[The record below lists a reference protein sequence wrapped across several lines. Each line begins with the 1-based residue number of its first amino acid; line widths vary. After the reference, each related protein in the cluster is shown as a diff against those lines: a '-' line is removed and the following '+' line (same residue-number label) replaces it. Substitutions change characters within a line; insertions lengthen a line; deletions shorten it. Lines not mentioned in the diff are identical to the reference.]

1 MSAIDAAAARPSGEG
16 VRPGPGLALGSLILL
31 LAVSIAFTLYR
42 YPPSPALV
50 AVLGVGALGVLALAI
65 WSYEAAVT
73 LGFLLFGIVV
83 IEPAPPDGVFAVV
96 IAVAFVTG
104 RFNVNRVPLVVFGLV
119 GAFIVLNI
127 LSTIEAIDPKLAAR
141 FMTITIY
148 LCVFGVWFT
157 SYLDSERRALQVMRA
172 YIVPATF
179 FALIASA
186 ALFLPVP
193 QRGELLAYKGTRS
206 TGLFEDPNVFGP
218 FLVPAALIL
227 LQEIL
232 DPRLLRARTGVKLVA
247 FLILTGGVL
256 FSYSRAAWGN
266 WVVGVAV
273 LLAVLVMRRGG
284 SRKALAMVVLL
295 VITTLGVAGTLSA
308 TGSLGFLEERAHVQT
323 YDTQRFGAQ
332 RFGIELAA
340 EHPAGIG
347 PGQFELR
354 APISAHSTYVRT
366 LAEQGILGLAV
377 IAALFLAT
385 LVFAGSNAI
394 AGRDTFGIG
403 SAALLGA
410 WVGLLV
416 NSFVVDTLHWRHLWF
431 VAALIWV
438 GTMRR
443 VSSPADPRRAQ
454 AAQ

>member
-1 MSAIDAAAARPSGEG
+1 
-16 VRPGPGLALGSLILL
+16 VRPASGIALGSLVILVGVG
-31 LAVSIAFTLYR
+31 LAFALYR
-42 YPPSPALV
+42 YPPSAKLV
-50 AVLGVGALGVLALAI
+50 VVLGVGMLGVLALAV

-96 IAVAFVTG
+96 MAVAVVTG
-104 RFNVNRVPLVVFGLV
+104 RFNVDRVPLTVFGLV
-119 GAFIVLNI
+119 GAFIFLNI
-127 LSTIEAIDPKLAAR
+127 LSAIEAIDPQLAAR

-148 LCVFGVWFT
+148 VCVFGVWFT
-157 SYLDSERRALQVMRA
+157 SYLDSERRALQVLRA
-172 YIVPATF
+172 YIIPATL
-179 FALIASA
+179 FAFVASA

-193 QRGELLAYKGTRS
+193 KADLFLAYEGTRA
-206 TGLFEDPNVFGP
+206 TGLFQDPNVFGP

-232 DPRLLRARTGVKLVA
+232 EPRILRARTSVKLGA
-247 FLILTGGVL
+247 FLVLTGGVL

-266 WVVGVAV
+266 WVVGVMI
-273 LLAVLVMRRGG
+273 LLAVLMMRRGG

-295 VITTLGVAGTLSA
+295 VITTLGVAGTLAA
-308 TGSLGFLEERAHVQT
+308 TGSLGFLEERARIQT

-332 RFGIELAA
+332 RTGIELAA

-354 APISAHSTYVRT
+354 APISAHSTYVRA
-366 LAEQGILGLAV
+366 LAEQGVVGLAV

-394 AGRDTFGIG
+394 AGRDTYGIG

-438 GTMRR
+438 GTTRR
-443 VSSPADPRRAQ
+443 FSSPADPRRAP
-454 AAQ
+454 AAP

>member
-1 MSAIDAAAARPSGEG
+1 MSAIDATARPPGAG
-16 VRPGPGLALGSLILL
+16 VRPAAGLALAGLVLL
-31 LAVSIAFTLYR
+31 SGAGLALMLYR
-42 YPPSPALV
+42 YPPSAAMV
-50 AVLGVGALGVLALAI
+50 AVLSVGMIGVLALAV
-65 WSYEAAVT
+65 WNYEAAVT

-83 IEPAPPDGVFAVV
+83 FEPAPPDGVFAVV
-96 IAVAFVTG
+96 IAVAAVTG
-104 RFNVNRVPLVVFGLV
+104 RFKVERVPLAVFILV
-119 GAFIVLNI
+119 GTFISLNI
-127 LSTIEAIDPKLAAR
+127 LSAIEAIDPKIAAR

-148 LCVFGVWFT
+148 VCVFGVWFT

-172 YIVPATF
+172 YIIPATIVAF
-179 FALIASA
+179 LASA
-186 ALFLPVP
+186 ALFVPVP
-193 QRGELLAYKGTRS
+193 KGGLFLAYEGTRA
-206 TGLFEDPNVFGP
+206 TGLFQDPNVFGP

-232 DPRLLRARTGVKLVA
+232 DPRLLRARTSVKLGA

-266 WVVGVAV
+266 WVVGVIV
-273 LLAVLVMRRGG
+273 LLAVLMMRRGG
-284 SRKALAMVVLL
+284 SRKALAMVAML
-295 VITTLGVAGTLSA
+295 VITTLGVAGTLAA
-308 TGSLGFLEERAHVQT
+308 TGALGFLEERAHIQT

-332 RFGIELAA
+332 RTGIELAA
-340 EHPAGIG
+340 QHPAGIG

-377 IAALFLAT
+377 IVALFLAT
-385 LVFAGSNAI
+385 LVFAGANAI
-394 AGRDTFGIG
+394 AGRDTYGIG

-438 GTMRR
+438 GTMRQ
-443 VSSPADPRRAQ
+443 VSWPADPRRAPG
-454 AAQ
+454 AP

>member
-1 MSAIDAAAARPSGEG
+1 MSAIDATARPSGPG
-16 VRPGPGLALGSLILL
+16 VRPASGLALASLILL
-31 LAVSIAFTLYR
+31 LGVALALALYR
-42 YPPSPALV
+42 YPPSAFLV
-50 AVLGVGALGVLALAI
+50 AALGAGMLGVLALAV
-65 WSYEAAVT
+65 WNYEAAVT
-73 LGFLLFGIVV
+73 LGFLVFGIVV
-83 IEPAPPDGVFAVV
+83 VEPAPPDGVFAVV

-104 RFNVNRVPLVVFGLV
+104 RFNVERVPLIVFALV
-119 GAFIVLNI
+119 GSFIVLNI
-127 LSTIEAIDPKLAAR
+127 LSAIEALDPQLAGR

-148 LCVFGVWFT
+148 LCVFALWFT

-172 YIVPATF
+172 YIVPATV
-179 FALIASA
+179 FALLASA

-193 QRGELLAYKGTRS
+193 KGGYLLAYKATRA

-232 DPRLLRARTGVKLVA
+232 DPRMFRARTSVKLGA

-256 FSYSRAAWGN
+256 FSYSRAAWIN
-266 WVVGVAV
+266 WAVGVAV
-273 LLAVLVMRRGG
+273 LLAVLMMRRGG

-295 VITTLGVAGTLSA
+295 VVTTLGVAGTLAA
-308 TGSLGFLEERAHVQT
+308 TGSLGFLEERARIQT

-332 RFGIELAA
+332 RTGLELAA

-354 APISAHSTYVRT
+354 APISAHSTYVRA

-385 LVFAGSNAI
+385 LVFAGGNAI
-394 AGRDTFGIG
+394 GGRDTFGIG

-431 VAALIWV
+431 VAAMIWV
-438 GTMRR
+438 GTTRR
-443 VSSPADPRRAQ
+443 FSSPAVPRPARGGS
-454 AAQ
+454 